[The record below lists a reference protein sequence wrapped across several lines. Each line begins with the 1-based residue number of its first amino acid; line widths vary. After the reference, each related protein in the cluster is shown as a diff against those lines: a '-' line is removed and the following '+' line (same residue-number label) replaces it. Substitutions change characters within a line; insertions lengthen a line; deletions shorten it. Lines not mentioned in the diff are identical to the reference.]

1 MSTDR
6 DIERIVRSW
15 MDEGVTALPDRV
27 LDLVLDRIPATPQ
40 RRASWLAR
48 RFPTLSTYAR
58 YGLVAAAVVL
68 AAVVGIGLFGRS
80 VGGPPPSPS
89 TALTPIP
96 SPTPAPL
103 PGGQVLGAG
112 TYRVTVLGTG
122 HATITVPAGWLAFDN
137 FSVNNNGAI
146 PTLTAVIFWTSD
158 SDFQRVYADPC
169 HWQAGYVDPPVG
181 PSVDDLATALANQPL
196 RGDSVPIEVSVG
208 HYQGKMVELSVP
220 SDQNFADCD
229 AGEFRSW
236 DGRFHQG
243 PGQIDQIYIL
253 DVGGQRLVI
262 DTFFMPGTSDA
273 DRAERQA
280 IMDSIQIEGP

>member
-6 DIERIVRSW
+6 DLDRIVRSW
-15 MDEGVTALPDRV
+15 MDEGVNALPDRV
-27 LDLVLDRIPATPQ
+27 LDLVLDQIPATPQ
-40 RRASWLAR
+40 RRPSWLAR
-48 RFPTLSTYAR
+48 RFPILTTYAR
-58 YGLVAAAVVL
+58 FGLVAAAVVL
-68 AAVVGIGLFGRS
+68 AAVIGIGLFGRS
-80 VGGPPPSPS
+80 VGGPPPSP
-89 TALTPIP
+89 TP

-103 PGGQVLGAG
+103 RGGQVLEAG

-122 HATITVPAGWLAFDN
+122 DATITVPAGWLAYDN
-137 FSVNNNGAI
+137 FSVNNNGAS
-146 PTLTAVIFWTSD
+146 PTLTAVIFWTPD

-208 HYQGKMVELSVP
+208 GYQGKMVELSVP

-236 DGRFHQG
+236 SGRYHQG

-280 IMDSIQIEGP
+280 IMDSIQIDGP